1 MPLPTFELE
10 LVEHRE
16 EVPNVRRFVFR
27 RVDGEALSFV
37 PGQFLML
44 HYDDGEPF
52 KRSYS
57 LSSVVEE
64 GEGIEMVVSF
74 VEDGRGCAVLFGME
88 PGDRVEATG
97 PYGRFT
103 LRGDDP
109 QRYIF
114 VGTGT
119 GVAPYRTMVPSLE
132 KKLDEGVEVIL
143 VEGVRTAAE
152 LLFRESFTAL
162 GARENAAFHAC
173 YSREEPPTGEENARR
188 GYVTQTLADLEPTPE
203 RDIVYLC
210 GNPAMVDDAVA
221 LLKERG
227 FPPRSI
233 RREKYIS

>member
-1 MPLPTFELE
+1 MPLPTFHLE

-88 PGDRVEATG
+88 LGDRVEATG
-97 PYGRFT
+97 RP
-103 LRGDDP
+103 
-109 QRYIF
+109 
-114 VGTGT
+114 
-119 GVAPYRTMVPSLE
+119 
-132 KKLDEGVEVIL
+132 
-143 VEGVRTAAE
+143 
-152 LLFRESFTAL
+152 TAL
-162 GARENAAFHAC
+162 HPARGRSAALHLCGHRHGRRALSDDGAFAREEA
-173 YSREEPPTGEENARR
+173 G
-188 GYVTQTLADLEPTPE
+188 
-203 RDIVYLC
+203 
-210 GNPAMVDDAVA
+210 
-221 LLKERG
+221 
-227 FPPRSI
+227 
-233 RREKYIS
+233 